1 VSIAEIAGRHDTA
14 TGYLRPAEQADSG
27 WMHSLLLNEE
37 YAFFA
42 VRREHSRAEVAS
54 EVAAD
59 IGSPVTAL
67 FIIMQEDDRA
77 GCAASTRGTPGLPP
91 SCRSPGS

>member
-14 TGYLRPAEQADSG
+14 TGYLRPAEQADSL

-42 VRREHSRAEVAS
+42 VRREHSVAEVAS
-54 EVAAD
+54 ELAAD

-77 GCAASTRGTPGLPP
+77 RVQPCRFSRAFASAERT
-91 SCRSPGS
+91 S